1 MVFMVFTLKKEFDN
15 PAVPGNWLLNAT
27 TQLDMEGLMTR
38 VLHYVRIRNYLRSQH
53 QTAIIP

>member
-1 MVFMVFTLKKEFDN
+1 MVFTLKKEFDN
-15 PAVPGNWLLNAT
+15 PAVPGNWSLNAT